1 VTALFVIR
9 PRAATSLLG
18 IAQFLVFSREY
29 ATASNDS
36 IMNVLL
42 LGSGGRE
49 HAIAIALAKS
59 PLLDTLFVAPGNPGM
74 MALARTMALDL
85 NDHSAVAAFC
95 KANLIDLVVIGPE
108 APLVAGIVDELTA
121 AGIKA
126 FGPSKAAARLEGSK
140 IFAKDFCAR
149 FKIPTAAYARFAD
162 AVSAT
167 DYVREKGAPIVIKA
181 DGLAAGKGVTVAASI
196 AEAEAA
202 IDRMFAGEF
211 GAAGQTIL
219 VEDFLDGEEVS
230 FFALCDGARAM
241 EFASAQDHKRVGEG
255 ERGPN
260 TGGMGAYS
268 PAPVMDAGMRER
280 VMRTIVAPTLKG
292 MAAMGAPFKGVLF
305 AGLMICSDGPRLI
318 EYNVRFGD
326 PETQAM
332 LPRLEEDLLALLLA
346 CVEERLPERP
356 ARLSARTALSVV
368 LAAKGYPGAPVMGSE
383 IHGVERAAAMPF
395 VSITHAGTKRQ
406 GQRLVADGGR
416 VLTVTGVGADAAEA
430 GARAYAAIDMIDWP
444 GGFYRRDIGWRA
456 LQPEASPSS

>member
-1 VTALFVIR
+1 
-9 PRAATSLLG
+9 
-18 IAQFLVFSREY
+18 
-29 ATASNDS
+29 
-36 IMNVLL
+36 MNVLL

-59 PLLDTLFVAPGNPGM
+59 PLLETLFAAPGNPGI
-74 MALARTMALDL
+74 ASIARAAALDL
-85 NDHSAVAAFC
+85 KDHSSIISFC
-95 KANLIDLVVIGPE
+95 KANRVDLVVAGPE
-108 APLVAGIVDELTA
+108 APLVAGIADDLTA
-121 AGIKA
+121 AGIKI

-140 IFAKDFCAR
+140 AFAKDFCR
-149 FKIPTAAYARFAD
+149 QHGIPSAVYACFAD
-162 AVSAT
+162 AASAKA
-167 DYVREKGAPIVIKA
+167 YVRDKGAPIVVKA
-181 DGLAAGKGVTVAASI
+181 DGLAAGKGVVVAASI
-196 AEAEAA
+196 EEAEAA

-211 GAAGQTIL
+211 GEAGQNIL

-230 FFALCDGARAM
+230 FFALCDGARAL
-241 EFASAQDHKRVGEG
+241 EFASAQDHKRVDEG

-268 PAPVMDAGMRER
+268 PAPVMDARMRER
-280 VMRTIVAPTLKG
+280 VMRTIVAPTLNG

-305 AGLMICSDGPRLI
+305 AGLMICADGPRLI

-356 ARLSARTALSVV
+356 ARLSAKTALSVV
-368 LAAKGYPGAPVMGSE
+368 LAAKGYPGAPVIGSE
-383 IHGVERAAAMPF
+383 IHGVERAETMPF

-406 GQRLVADGGR
+406 GQQLVADGGR
-416 VLTVTGVGADAAEA
+416 VLTVTGVGADVADAR
-430 GARAYAAIDMIDWP
+430 ARAYAAIDVIDWP

-456 LQPEASPSS
+456 FVRDPVQLNRITPGSTGF

>member
-1 VTALFVIR
+1 
-9 PRAATSLLG
+9 
-18 IAQFLVFSREY
+18 
-29 ATASNDS
+29 
-36 IMNVLL
+36 MNVLIV
-42 LGSGGRE
+42 GSGGRE

-59 PLLDTLFVAPGNPGM
+59 PLLKTLFAAPGNPGM
-74 MALARTMALDL
+74 AALARAVALDIR
-85 NDHSAVAAFC
+85 DHPAVASFC
-95 KANLIDLVVIGPE
+95 KANHIDLVVVGPE
-108 APLVAGIVDELTA
+108 APLVAGIVDGLTA

-126 FGPSKAAARLEGSK
+126 FGPSKEAARLEGSK
-140 IFAKDFCAR
+140 TFAKDFCVR
-149 FKIPTAAYARFAD
+149 HKIPAAPYACFAD
-162 AVSAT
+162 APSAKA
-167 DYVREKGAPIVIKA
+167 YVGAKGAPIVIKA
-181 DGLAAGKGVTVAASI
+181 DGLAAGKGVTVAGSI

-202 IDRMFAGEF
+202 IDRMFSGEF
-211 GAAGQTIL
+211 GEAGQNIL

-268 PAPVMDAGMRER
+268 PAPVMDSRMRER
-280 VMRTIVAPTLKG
+280 VMRTIVAPTLNG

-305 AGLMICSDGPRLI
+305 AGLMICADGPRLI

-356 ARLSARTALSVV
+356 ARLSAKTALSVV
-368 LAAKGYPGAPVMGSE
+368 LAAKGYPGAPVRGSE
-383 IHGVERAAAMPF
+383 IHGIERAEAMPF

-406 GQRLVADGGR
+406 GQKLVADGGR
-416 VLTVTGVGADAAEA
+416 VLNVTGLGADVAEA
-430 GARAYAAIDMIDWP
+430 RARTYAAIDVIDWP

-456 LQPEASPSS
+456 LQPISKASPSS

>member
-1 VTALFVIR
+1 
-9 PRAATSLLG
+9 
-18 IAQFLVFSREY
+18 
-29 ATASNDS
+29 
-36 IMNVLL
+36 MNVLL

-49 HAIAIALAKS
+49 HAIAIALTKS
-59 PLLDTLFVAPGNPGM
+59 PLLKMLFVAPGNPGM
-74 MALARTMALDL
+74 AALARTAPLDP
-85 NDHSAVAAFC
+85 NDHPSIIAFC
-95 KANLIDLVVIGPE
+95 SANRVDLVVVGPE

-140 IFAKDFCAR
+140 TFAKDFCAR
-149 FKIPTAAYARFAD
+149 FKIPTAAYASFGD
-162 AVSAT
+162 AVAAKA
-167 DYVREKGAPIVIKA
+167 YVREKGAPIVIKA
-181 DGLAAGKGVTVAASI
+181 DGLAAGKGVTVAMSL

-202 IDRMFAGEF
+202 INGMFSGEF
-211 GAAGQTIL
+211 GAAGQKIV
-219 VEDFLDGEEVS
+219 VEEFLDGEEVS
-230 FFALCDGARAM
+230 FFALCDGTRAV

-268 PAPVMDAGMRER
+268 PAPVMDAPTRER

-292 MAAMGAPFKGVLF
+292 MAAIGAPFKGVLF
-305 AGLMICSDGPRLI
+305 AGLMICAEGPRLI

-326 PETQAM
+326 PETQAL

-356 ARLSARTALSVV
+356 LRLSAITALSVV
-368 LAAKGYPGAPVMGSE
+368 LAAKGYPGAPLRGSE
-383 IHGVERAAAMPF
+383 IHGIERAEAMPF

-406 GQRLVADGGR
+406 GQSLVADGGR
-416 VLTVTGVGADAAEA
+416 VLNVTGVGADVAEA
-430 GARAYAAIDMIDWP
+430 RARAYAAIDMIDWP

-456 LQPEASPSS
+456 FARDSIEFDRTSGSACFRK

>member
-1 VTALFVIR
+1 
-9 PRAATSLLG
+9 
-18 IAQFLVFSREY
+18 
-29 ATASNDS
+29 
-36 IMNVLL
+36 MNVLL

-59 PLLDTLFVAPGNPGM
+59 PLLETLFVAPGNPGM
-74 MALARTMALDL
+74 TALARHVALDL
-85 NDHSAVAAFC
+85 NDHSSIIAFC
-95 KANLIDLVVIGPE
+95 KANHIDLVVVGPE
-108 APLVAGIVDELTA
+108 APLVAGIVDELTS
-121 AGIKA
+121 AGIRA

-140 IFAKDFCAR
+140 IFAKEFCAR
-149 FKIPTAAYARFAD
+149 FNIPCAAHACFAD
-162 AVSAT
+162 ALAAKT
-167 DYVREKGAPIVIKA
+167 YVREKSAPIVIKA

-196 AEAEAA
+196 EEAEAA
-202 IDRMFAGEF
+202 IDRMFSGEF

-268 PAPVMDAGMRER
+268 PAPVMDARMRER

-305 AGLMICSDGPRLI
+305 AGLMICADGPRLI

-356 ARLSARTALSVV
+356 ARLSAKTALSVV
-368 LAAKGYPGAPVMGSE
+368 LAAKGYPGAPVLGSE
-383 IHGVERAAAMPF
+383 IHGIERAETMPF
-395 VSITHAGTKRQ
+395 VAITHAGTKRQ
-406 GQRLVADGGR
+406 DQKLVADGGR
-416 VLTVTGVGADAAEA
+416 VLNVTGVGADVAEA
-430 GARAYAAIDMIDWP
+430 RAHAYAAIDVIDWP

-456 LQPEASPSS
+456 FARDPVQLNRITPGSARFSDQCRP